1 MEDVKKLL
9 NEIREK
15 VFSGE
20 DLSNL
25 PTVPVPPKA

>member
-1 MEDVKKLL
+1 MNMEDVKKLL

-25 PTVPVPPKA
+25 PTMTEA